1 MTTVKKMNR
10 RQFLEV
16 AGVGA
21 AGAAAVAA
29 VAPLST
35 LVLSLT
41 RNHLHFRAVAGMPG
55 APLPAYASYVL
66 EGKINMSV
74 KSGTLTSKVFAG
86 APEAMSAIEWPGL
99 GRTIQVTEV
108 AKSGGVIRVTG
119 VADSSARLL
128 QGESPTVQ
136 MVIDPSQGRAWGDF
150 FGTKVSMRLVEAAR

>member
-1 MTTVKKMNR
+1 MKKLNR

-41 RNHLHFRAVAGMPG
+41 GNHLHFRAVAGMPG

-66 EGKINMSV
+66 EGKIDLGV
-74 KSGTLTSKVFAG
+74 KAGTLSSKVFAG

-108 AKSGGVIRVTG
+108 AKSGGLIRVTG
-119 VADSSARLL
+119 VADSSAKLL
-128 QGESPTVQ
+128 KGESSTVK
-136 MVIDPSQGRAWGDF
+136 VIIDRSQGRAWGDF
-150 FGTKVSMRLVEAAR
+150 FGTKVSMRLEEATR